1 MVDYGLGLNG
11 IHRMLAQAENAFVL
25 PEWFESTEERRYHL
39 SFADY
44 CAQVSAGAREGYRS
58 PDVTR
63 AYSLLGQIG
72 AKKVATDDESKESI
86 LKDINKAYFEF
97 LESVGNLMVKESA
110 LYNQTL
116 TSNVGVEYKPF
127 NIRIEIPD
135 ATREYFG
142 VKKIRDITEAES
154 GAMCFYE
161 ILSPMEY
168 EECLH
173 SSVLVNALR
182 TRQDISFKSL
192 ITIEDEVI
200 KRIFRQGVTYLEM
213 SSRKIKGRID

>member
-1 MVDYGLGLNG
+1 M
-11 IHRMLAQAENAFVL
+11 
-25 PEWFESTEERRYHL
+25 
-39 SFADY
+39 
-44 CAQVSAGAREGYRS
+44 
-58 PDVTR
+58 TR
-63 AYSLLGQIG
+63 AYSLLGEIG

-116 TSNVGVEYKPF
+116 TSNVDVEYKPF

-168 EECLH
+168 EECLR